1 LCSRTR
7 KRKKERKAKKGKMV
21 AILKEEKII
30 RWAINDK
37 KDWER
42 KEKIEENHRKIKEM
56 VPKKFLK

>member
-1 LCSRTR
+1 
-7 KRKKERKAKKGKMV
+7 MV